1 MRKNR
6 WGCFKLMFEN
16 RKQVGELLASDLK
29 KKGYGGKNSVILAI
43 PRGGVVTGR
52 AIAKGLNCPLDIIVT
67 YKIPAPN
74 QPELA
79 VGSVGPDNVRVID
92 IDLAKRAGADENYLK
107 DKIKE
112 LKWQIKEREEKFRKG
127 RIPIS
132 LIGKIVIIVD
142 DGIATGATIEAAIRG
157 VRAKNPQNIVLAVP
171 VASRDAVDKLGDLVD
186 DMIILEAPEKFMAV
200 GQFYRDFPQVSDEEV
215 VKILEK
221 Q

>member
-1 MRKNR
+1 
-6 WGCFKLMFEN
+6 MFEN
-16 RKQVGELLASDLK
+16 RKQAGELLASELK
-29 KKGYGGKNSVILAI
+29 KKGYGGENSVILAI

-52 AIAKGLNCPLDIIVT
+52 VIAKGLNCPLDIIVT

-112 LKWQIKEREEKFRKG
+112 LKWRIKEREEKLRRG
-127 RIPIS
+127 RTPILLS
-132 LIGKIVIIVD
+132 GKIVIIVD
-142 DGIATGATIEAAIRG
+142 DGIATGATIEAAIRY
-157 VRAKNPQNIVLAVP
+157 VKTQNPQKIVLAVP
-171 VASRDAVDKLGDLVD
+171 VSSRDSIEKLKDLVD

-200 GQFYRDFPQVSDEEV
+200 GQFYWEFPQIDDETV
-215 VKILEK
+215 IKLLRA
-221 Q
+221 